1 VLLGCVIMVVYF
13 TGLAEFLRV
22 FLGLPLSWGGA
33 ASDAAVATLVVS
45 IALWFRTSFT
55 SGDTASTSAS
65 SEEHAIPA
73 SNPMAERLSEV
84 PAIAVPP
91 PLTITQPS

>member
-33 ASDAAVATLVVS
+33 ASDAAVATLVAG

-65 SEEHAIPA
+65 PEGHTTPA
-73 SNPMAERLSEV
+73 SNPVAERLGEV
-84 PAIAVPP
+84 PVIAVPP